1 MRAALLGAAAA
12 LAIVGVLA
20 LIGVFD
26 GDDDTDGVRGPGVS
40 SALGQEDAGRINEI
54 FERASP
60 GVIFIQ
66 ARVAQQ
72 EQSPFGSP
80 EPQEGVATGSGFV
93 TDENGH
99 VVTNAHVVAGAREVK
114 IRFQEGSLV
123 DAEVI
128 GTDVS
133 TDVALLK
140 VDPGEAELTP
150 LPPADSG
157 DVKVGDL
164 VLALGNPLGL
174 EDTITAGI
182 VSGKQRRIEA
192 PNGVPIENVIQT
204 DAAVNQGN
212 SGGPLLDMRGRVI
225 GINSQIAT
233 SEGGTGFIGIAF
245 AVPSNTAKRVIAE
258 LKDDGRVERPFL
270 GVSAVGVTAQLARQL
285 RLGTERGALV
295 VAVSEGSPAE
305 RAGIRP
311 AAGKGGALTGPGD
324 VIVQVADTAVRT
336 QEDLARAIAE
346 QRPGNEVTI
355 TIVRRGD
362 RREVTVRLANRPG

>member
-1 MRAALLGAAAA
+1 MRAALLGALAA
-12 LAIVGVLA
+12 LAVVGVLA
-20 LIGVFD
+20 LVGVFD
-26 GDDDTDGVRGPGVS
+26 GDEDGRGPAVS
-40 SALGQEDAGRINEI
+40 PAVGQESAGRINEI

-60 GVIFIQ
+60 GVVFIQ

-72 EQSPFGSP
+72 WQSPFGLP

-93 TDENGH
+93 IDDDGH
-99 VVTNAHVVAGAREVK
+99 VATNAHVVAGAREVK
-114 IRFQEGSLV
+114 VRFQEGSLV
-123 DAEVI
+123 DAEVV

-157 DVKVGDL
+157 DVKVGHL

-212 SGGPLLDMRGRVI
+212 SGGPLLDMQGRVI

-258 LKDDGRVERPFL
+258 LRDDGRVERPFL
-270 GVSAVGVTAQLARQL
+270 GVSAVTVTAQLARQL
-285 RLGTERGALV
+285 DLGTERGALV
-295 VAVSEGSPAE
+295 VAVSEGSPAD

-311 AAGKGGALTGPGD
+311 AAGEGGALTGPGD
-324 VIVQVADTAVRT
+324 VIVEVGDTAVRT
-336 QEDLARAIAE
+336 HEALARAIAD
-346 QRPGNEVTI
+346 QRPGSAVTI
-355 TIVRRGD
+355 TVVRGGD
-362 RREVTVRLANRPG
+362 RREIMTRLGNRPG

>member
-1 MRAALLGAAAA
+1 MRAALLGALAA
-12 LAIVGVLA
+12 LAVVGVLA

-26 GDDDTDGVRGPGVS
+26 GDSDDGLRAPGVS
-40 SALGQEDAGRINEI
+40 PALGQDDASRINEI

-60 GVIFIQ
+60 GVVFIQ

-72 EQSPFGSP
+72 TPSPFGLP
-80 EPQEGVATGSGFV
+80 EPQEGIATGSGFV
-93 TDENGH
+93 IDDDGH
-99 VVTNAHVVAGAREVK
+99 VATNAHVVAGAREVK

-123 DAEVI
+123 DAEVV

-140 VDPGEAELTP
+140 VDPGDEELTP

-182 VSGKQRRIEA
+182 ISGKQRRIEA

-212 SGGPLLDMRGRVI
+212 SGGPLLDMEGRVI

-258 LKDDGRVERPFL
+258 LREDGRVERPYL
-270 GVSAVGVTAQLARQL
+270 GVSAITVTAQLARQL
-285 RLGTERGALV
+285 GLGTERGALV
-295 VAVSEGSPAE
+295 VAVSDGSPAE
-305 RAGIRP
+305 SAGIRP
-311 AAGKGGALTGPGD
+311 AGGEGGALTGRGD
-324 VIVQVADTAVRT
+324 VIVEVGDTEVRSH
-336 QEDLARAIAE
+336 EDLARAIAE
-346 QRPGNEVTI
+346 QRPGSEVALP
-355 TIVRRGD
+355 IVRGGD
-362 RREVTVRLANRPG
+362 RRELTARLASRAG